1 MWRFYKWRVIYN
13 TDKIRAF
20 WKPCLKSWE
29 ILFSLSLCLFKKKFC
44 QMCEKSEFLW
54 RERPVLYHV
63 MPFRSSNY
71 TNFSNYIWYG
81 ISKKRHV
88 YLLKLPTIESV
99 NKKKSKYQAHSSKFF
114 EFHVAMHMDGCTHE
128 QLLFVWWTK
137 ATLFCTQYHFFCNHP
152 KPYCSTMCIKFF
164 L

>member
-81 ISKKRHV
+81 ISKKACIPSQTANYRV
-88 YLLKLPTIESV
+88 CKQKKNLKIRRIV
-99 NKKKSKYQAHSSKFF
+99 QKFLIIF
-114 EFHVAMHMDGCTHE
+114 WISCSYAYGWRCT
-128 QLLFVWWTK
+128 LNIYNF
-137 ATLFCTQYHFFCNHP
+137 YFFDVP
-152 KPYCSTMCIKFF
+152 K

>member
-1 MWRFYKWRVIYN
+1 MWRFYKWQVIYN

-99 NKKKSKYQAHSSKFF
+99 NKKNLNIRRIVQNFLIIFWISCSYAYWWRCTWTYTSIIFLMYQSYNILHLIS
-114 EFHVAMHMDGCTHE
+114 
-128 QLLFVWWTK
+128 
-137 ATLFCTQYHFFCNHP
+137 FFCR
-152 KPYCSTMCIKFF
+152 
-164 L
+164 